1 MPIIFPGFDGRRCTK
16 RDTYPDGLD
25 FVGVGVIPDI
35 EIPKNVNDVIAGKD
49 TELEV
54 AIKEMKKKI
63 K

>member
-1 MPIIFPGFDGRRCTK
+1 MAGYVPNVM
-16 RDTYPDGLD
+16 D
-25 FVGVGVIPDI
+25 FVGIGVIPDI
-35 EIPKNVNDVIAGKD
+35 EIPKNVNGVIAGKD